1 MQLRGVSKVATLTW
15 MGHGFGLCRSRSGT
29 VKWFD
34 PQRGFGFIQSEGEDY
49 FVHYSN
55 IESTGFRSLA
65 DHEEV
70 EFDVSEGDKG
80 KKFCTNVTGPG
91 GAPEFEGDRIQSS
104 GPGFRKKF
112 CTNVTGPGGAP
123 AGSEGKLP
131 RETRVRCVS

>member
-1 MQLRGVSKVATLTW
+1 SQFASHRGSLPAVASLTRC
-15 MGHGFGLCRSRSGT
+15 FGSRSGT

-91 GAPEFEGDRIQSS
+91 GAPVKGSS
-104 GPGFRKKF
+104 
-112 CTNVTGPGGAP
+112 
-123 AGSEGKLP
+123 
-131 RETRVRCVS
+131 RERQE